1 MAGGDPAGNIPD
13 VMRRSRTIGIRA
25 AVVVGLLG
33 LTGTACAPR
42 GPAGAA
48 APEAPY
54 DSVLGVATFDRA
66 WEIIHDTHFDTTFNG
81 VDWVA
86 LREELRPRA
95 EAAGSTDA
103 LRRVI
108 RAMIGRL
115 RQSHF
120 SLIPQQ
126 FADTLAPTGGG
137 GGGSGDDAD
146 APDVETGDVGLDV
159 RLLDDDLVVTQVE
172 TGSPA
177 DSAGIRPGW
186 VLIAVDDDSVAP
198 ILRRIRE
205 QEIRYSDRYLIRNVA
220 EGRLGGSVGDSV
232 TLALRDGND
241 AAQTRT
247 LVRRP
252 LPSDPVKFGNLP
264 TFFARFASDEHT
276 TPAGR
281 RAGRIWFNFWMPPII
296 RRLDDAVDAFRGHD
310 GIVLDLRG
318 NGGGAGA
325 MVMGVAGHFLSER
338 VSLGDYRTR
347 RTTLQFRANPRT
359 VSPDGERVEPFAGPL
374 AILIDETS
382 GSASE
387 VFAGGMQAI
396 GRVRVFGTT
405 SVGGVLPAFFDRLPN
420 RDVLYHAIADFAT
433 PDGIVL
439 EGRGVLPDEPVRPT
453 RRDLLA
459 GRDPVLDAALAWIDT
474 HYHQ

>member
-1 MAGGDPAGNIPD
+1 VTITVAAFRIRTALLAGAL
-13 VMRRSRTIGIRA
+13 A
-25 AVVVGLLG
+25 AVAA
-33 LTGTACAPR
+33 ACAPR
-42 GPAGAA
+42 GTVGTAPPAA
-48 APEAPY
+48 APY
-54 DSVLGVATFDRA
+54 DSALGVATFDRA
-66 WEIIHDTHFDTTFNG
+66 WSIVHETHFDTTFNG

-95 EAAGSTDA
+95 ERATSTDE

-108 RAMIGRL
+108 RDMIGRL

-126 FADTLAPTGGG
+126 FADTLAPGAGGG
-137 GGGSGDDAD
+137 DEEASD
-146 APDVETGDVGLDV
+146 APDAVTGDVGLDV
-159 RLLDDDLVVTQVE
+159 RLLGDQLVVTQVE
-172 TGSPA
+172 PGSPA

-186 VLIAVDDDSVAP
+186 VLIAADDDSVAP

-205 QEIRYSDRYLIRNVA
+205 QEIRYPDGFLLRNVA
-220 EGRLGGSVGDSV
+220 EARMGGSVGTTV
-232 TLALRDGND
+232 TLTLADGAD
-241 AAQTRT
+241 ATQVRT
-247 LVRRP
+247 LTRRA

-264 TFFARFASDEHT
+264 TFFARFARDEHR

-281 RAGRIWFNFWMPPII
+281 RVGRIWFNFWMPPII
-296 RRLDDAVDAFRGHD
+296 RQLDEAVDAFRGHD
-310 GIVLDLRG
+310 GVVIDLRG

-325 MVMGVAGHFLSER
+325 MVMGVAGHFLADR
-338 VSLGDYRTR
+338 VSLGDHRTR

-359 VSPDGERVEPFAGPL
+359 VNAAGTRVEPFAGPV
-374 AILIDETS
+374 AILMDETS

-396 GRVRVFGTT
+396 GRVRVFGST
-405 SVGGVLPAFFDRLPN
+405 SLGGVLPAFFDRLPN
-420 RDVLYHAIADFAT
+420 RDVLYHAVADFAT

-459 GRDPVLDAALAWIDT
+459 GRDPVLEAALAWIDT
-474 HYHQ
+474 HHHH